1 MHAIESHF
9 VQILFAGVVPFFF
22 FFFFFV
28 FFFFF
33 FDLSGILFYVQ
44 HMAFV

>member
-1 MHAIESHF
+1 MHAIEPHF

-22 FFFFFV
+22 FFFFLSFI

-33 FDLSGILFYVQ
+33 LI
-44 HMAFV
+44 

>member
-22 FFFFFV
+22 FFFFF
-28 FFFFF
+28 
-33 FDLSGILFYVQ
+33 DLSGILFYVQ